1 MLVTICEAIARMEG
15 FGVVGGRATRN
26 NNPGDIE
33 FGAFAHSFGAL
44 RIETISP
51 PRTPRFACFP
61 TVEAG
66 FAAMRALL
74 KQHYAGLSIAEMIYK
89 YAPPVENNTEEYI
102 KNVCT
107 WTGLTRDMLID
118 NYL

>member
-1 MLVTICEAIARMEG
+1 MLVTICEAIAKMEG

-33 FGAFAHSFGAL
+33 FGTFAHSYGAL
-44 RIETISP
+44 RVETIAP
-51 PRTPRFACFP
+51 PRTPRFAYFP
-61 TVEAG
+61 TPEAG
-66 FAAMRALL
+66 FNAMRGLLL
-74 KQHYAGLSIAEMIYK
+74 KHYTGFTVAEMIYK

-107 WTGLTRDMLID
+107 WTGLTRNMLID